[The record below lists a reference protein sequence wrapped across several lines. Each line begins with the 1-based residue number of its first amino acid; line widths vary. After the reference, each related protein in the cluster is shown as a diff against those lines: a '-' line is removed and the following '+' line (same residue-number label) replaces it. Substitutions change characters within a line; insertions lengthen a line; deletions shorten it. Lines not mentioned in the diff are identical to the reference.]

1 MEFHLPFF
9 FIFSDLKKIS
19 STGSFFISQTDIMK
33 QLVFSFLSILVLGN
47 AYAQKSLKVIK
58 VKETERIEKM
68 LSSDE
73 MQGRRTF
80 TPGIEKAANFIADE
94 FDKIGLQKWNNG
106 SSYLQSFSMIRA
118 KVTGIKASVDGSAA
132 DPKKINVV
140 SVFPTL
146 NMNSGSGYQVVT
158 IGKGANY
165 VTEVRKAMGGSKN
178 TLLLV
183 DTSHAA
189 MFARFPQ
196 RGGQYYPTQNNV
208 VLLLTDKAPSSLTV
222 ELKQEITEMPLANV
236 VGILPGKSKPNE
248 YVIFSGHYD
257 HLGIN
262 TRNMVNN
269 DSIYNGANDDAAG
282 TTAMIMLAK
291 YFSKL
296 KDNERTLVFAA
307 FTAEEIGGFGAT
319 YFSKQFDP
327 AQVMAMFNIEMIG
340 TESKWGKNSAY
351 ITGFEKTSMGEILQ
365 KNLEGTGFTFHP
377 DPYPTQQLFYRSD
390 NATLARLGVPAHT
403 ISTSK
408 MDSEPNYH
416 KASDEIGTLDMENM
430 TAIIRA
436 IALSSRGI
444 VAGKETPTRVD
455 ASTLR

>member
-1 MEFHLPFF
+1 MRKADGIPSAFF
-9 FIFSDLKKIS
+9 LYLHRPQIHH
-19 STGSFFISQTDIMK
+19 MK
-33 QLVFSFLSILVLGN
+33 QLIFSILSIVVCYN
-47 AYAQKSLKVIK
+47 TYSQKALKVIK

-80 TPGIEKAANFIADE
+80 TPGIEKAANFIASE

-106 SSYLQSFSMIRA
+106 ESYLQSFSMLRTKIS
-118 KVTGIKASVDGSAA
+118 GIKATIDGNPA
-132 DPKKINVV
+132 DAKKMNVV
-140 SVFPTL
+140 SVQKKL
-146 NMNSGSGYQVVT
+146 KVDQASGYDVVT
-158 IGKGANY
+158 IAKGVNY
-165 VTEVRKAMGGSKN
+165 VTEVRKVMGSSKN
-178 TLLLV
+178 TVVLV

-196 RGGQYYPTQNNV
+196 RGGQFYSTQSNV
-208 VLLLTDKAPSSLTV
+208 VLMLTEKAPTNYSV
-222 ELKQEITEMPLANV
+222 ELDQEITDMPLANV
-236 VGILPGKSKPNE
+236 VGIIPGKSKPNE

-307 FTAEEIGGFGAT
+307 FTAEEIGGFGAS

-327 AQVMAMFNIEMIG
+327 VQVMAMFNIEMIG

-455 ASTLR
+455 TSTLR

>member
-1 MEFHLPFF
+1 MVEFNDKMVFCRFRILCFVIIHQIL
-9 FIFSDLKKIS
+9 IMK
-19 STGSFFISQTDIMK
+19 SFFLFIIAGSIS
-33 QLVFSFLSILVLGN
+33 LVSFS
-47 AYAQKSLKVIK
+47 QKALKVIK

-80 TPGIEKAANFIADE
+80 TPGIEKAANFIAAE

-106 SSYLQSFSMIRA
+106 SSYLQSFSMLRT
-118 KVTGIKASVDGSAA
+118 KVSGINATIDGNAA
-132 DPKKINVV
+132 DAKKMNVV
-140 SVFPTL
+140 SVQKKL
-146 NMNSGSGYQVVT
+146 KVDQASGYDVIT
-158 IGKGANY
+158 IAKGANY
-165 VTEVRKAMGGSKN
+165 VTEVRKVMGSSKN
-178 TLLLV
+178 TVVLV

-196 RGGQYYPTQNNV
+196 RGGQFYSTQSNV
-208 VLLLTDKAPSSLTV
+208 VLMLTEKAPTNYSV
-222 ELKQEITEMPLANV
+222 ELDQEITEMPLANV
-236 VGILPGKSKPNE
+236 VGIIPGKSKPSE

-291 YFSKL
+291 YFSKM

-455 ASTLR
+455 TSTLR